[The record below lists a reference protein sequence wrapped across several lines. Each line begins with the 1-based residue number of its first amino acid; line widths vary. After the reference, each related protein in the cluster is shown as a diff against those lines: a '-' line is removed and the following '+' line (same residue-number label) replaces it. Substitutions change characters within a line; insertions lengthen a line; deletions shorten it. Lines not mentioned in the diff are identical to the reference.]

1 MTDQVT
7 GPTTRRGHGTGQP
20 RGGGIFRRSTPPWGI
35 PLLAAAVAAVV
46 WTVATLSGAD
56 LQART
61 GDGLREVGLLDVV
74 VAGLVAGLLG
84 WGVRALLRRLTG
96 DGERTWLV
104 LCGVVLLVSLAGPLG
119 AATREATGFLV
130 AEHVAVGATIALGLR
145 RAVPSRP

>member
-7 GPTTRRGHGTGQP
+7 GRTPQGGHGTGRP
-20 RGGGIFRRSTPPWGI
+20 GRGVLRRPTPPWAV

-56 LQART
+56 LRARA
-61 GDGLREVGLLDVV
+61 GDGLREVGLVDVV

-84 WGVRALLRRLTG
+84 WGARALLRRLTG
-96 DGERTWLV
+96 DGERPWLV
-104 LCGVVLLVSLAGPLG
+104 LCGAVLLVSLAGPLG
-119 AATREATGFLV
+119 GATREAAGFLV

-145 RAVPSRP
+145 HKVWV